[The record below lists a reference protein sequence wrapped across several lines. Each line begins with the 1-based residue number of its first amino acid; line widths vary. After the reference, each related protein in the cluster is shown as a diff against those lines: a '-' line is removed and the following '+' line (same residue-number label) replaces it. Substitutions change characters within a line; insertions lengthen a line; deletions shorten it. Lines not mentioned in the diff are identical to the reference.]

1 MPKSRGAGY
10 PFPKPP
16 CLSFPSARMDRQKGH
31 AHAPDVCV
39 RANTSGAV
47 RVLCVLHTV
56 RVAGRC
62 MHMHA
67 CECASMCERA
77 HPRQPQQQQIC
88 GQISVF
94 PHAGPRAIMCTLA
107 WVCTRVCKP
116 LFPGH
121 LLPQGHSLVP
131 RQPPGL
137 VPPYEG
143 AGCTGLGVYTHTHM
157 RVHRHVVTH
166 PAAVGKAP
174 PGRGLPRHSCWVT
187 ARPNDAMSSFAYAKQ
202 HLCCG
207 VPREEASTPA
217 PRDPAQM
224 PGVANASPTHV
235 PPTPPWPHT
244 LAWACFINSN
254 YPR

>member
-1 MPKSRGAGY
+1 MPRLMRLSRGPAAPPRPGAPLSSGLSTATEPGGTVPKSRGAGY
-10 PFPKPP
+10 PSPKPP

-31 AHAPDVCV
+31 AHAPYACV
-39 RANTSGAV
+39 RANTPGAV
-47 RVLCVLHTV
+47 RVLCVLHAV

-62 MHMHA
+62 MRMHA
-67 CECASMCERA
+67 CECASTCERA
-77 HPRQPQQQQIC
+77 HPCQPQQQQIC

-94 PHAGPRAIMCTLA
+94 PLAGPCATMCTLA

-143 AGCTGLGVYTHTHM
+143 AGCTGLGVYTRTHM

-166 PAAVGKAP
+166 PSPIQQPWEK
-174 PGRGLPRHSCWVT
+174 LPRAGGSHAT
-187 ARPNDAMSSFAYAKQ
+187 
-202 HLCCG
+202 
-207 VPREEASTPA
+207 
-217 PRDPAQM
+217 
-224 PGVANASPTHV
+224 VAG
-235 PPTPPWPHT
+235 
-244 LAWACFINSN
+244 
-254 YPR
+254 